1 MFLPTLGKTVK
12 AFMNCQL
19 SYRMRTAVSS
29 LFFRNRTKKP
39 KQGVMMSRRGYKWSL
54 LSANLESRDKVFLL
68 FGRQRELSL
77 DSCTMQ
83 SRQFAAKSS
92 QKETSSR
99 TIELL
104 PVNMSPKLTTAKTE
118 RKIRWKRRVR
128 KMPV

>member
-1 MFLPTLGKTVK
+1 
-12 AFMNCQL
+12 
-19 SYRMRTAVSS
+19 
-29 LFFRNRTKKP
+29 
-39 KQGVMMSRRGYKWSL
+39 MSRRGYKWSL
-54 LSANLESRDKVFLL
+54 LSANLESRDKVFFL

-77 DSCTMQ
+77 DSCTME

-92 QKETSSR
+92 QKETSSP

-104 PVNMSPKLTTAKTE
+104 PVNMSPKLRTAKTE